1 MFVLHVEL
9 QVKPGAEQK
18 LEKTY
23 NETFRPAI
31 SQQEGFLSVSLLRP
45 RDEARSYMLSIV
57 FRDRSQQQKWV
68 ATDLHQRVWSQMESL
83 CASYAVKSYDAV

>member
-9 QVKPGAEQK
+9 QVKPGAEQE

-31 SQQEGFLSVSLLRP
+31 SQQEGFRSVTLLHP
-45 RDEARSYMLSIV
+45 LDGAKNYVLTIQ
-57 FRDRSQQQKWV
+57 FDDRGRQQKWV
-68 ATDLHQRVWSQMESL
+68 ATDLHQQVWSQIEAL
-83 CASYAVKSYDAV
+83 CAGYAVQGYDTV

>member
-1 MFVLHVEL
+1 MFVLQVEL

-23 NETFRPAI
+23 VETFRPAI

-45 RDEARSYMLSIV
+45 RDEAKSYMLSIV
-57 FRDRSQQQKWV
+57 FDDQSQQQKWV
-68 ATDLHQRVWSQMESL
+68 ATDLHQEVWPQMESHF
-83 CASYAVKSYDAV
+83 ASYAVKSYDAV

>member
-9 QVKPGAEQK
+9 QVKPGAEQD

-31 SQQEGFLSVSLLRP
+31 SQQEGFRSVALLRP
-45 RDEARSYMLSIV
+45 LEGAKNYVLTIQFD
-57 FRDRSQQQKWV
+57 DRGRQQKWV
-68 ATDLHQRVWSQMESL
+68 ATDLHQQVWSQMESL
-83 CASYAVKSYDAV
+83 CEGYTVQSYAPV